1 MVMDPPEQIVCVE
14 CGGRCHLLQPIDPE
28 DPPEP
33 GDVLAYRCEDC
44 IDRFDVVYEPDVE
57 D

>member
-1 MVMDPPEQIVCVE
+1 MEPDEVIDCVE

-28 DPPEP
+28 YPPQP
-33 GDVLAYRCEDC
+33 GDALAYRCEDC
-44 IDRFDVVYEPDVE
+44 MDRFDIVFEEADGF